1 MRFERRIHTKKP
13 ATEALH
19 LIADFRNLKSW
30 DDSVESVKP
39 REKVFAEGASYDVR
53 VQFSG
58 NPIDMVYTVTVYDPG
73 VRAVLTGV
81 AAKATAIDIIEV
93 KSTDEGTAIDYIA
106 EIKLA
111 FPYNLLD
118 PILAIGFKKT
128 VDHAVSGLGRFLAA

>member
-93 KSTDEGTAIDYIA
+93 KSTDEGTVIDYIA

>member
-39 REKVFAEGASYDVR
+39 REKVFAEGTSYDVR

-93 KSTDEGTAIDYIA
+93 KSTDEGTVIDYIA